1 MSKKLK
7 FFFQITLLICICCLN
22 NISTLA
28 QLKYSISSDLNL
40 SNGVVSPFWF
50 NVNNQG
56 ITPTTPNSGN
66 LRIYLFSEEY
76 KHGNIKYKFGL
87 DALEQIQSKNHFFI
101 QQAFLDISYQK
112 GALSIGAKEKSSILK
127 NRELS
132 IGGLS
137 YSGNARPIPEIRLGT
152 NEFVTFPWLLNREL
166 SVKTGFSYGW
176 LTDNLFQREHR
187 TIPNPYNQNTLYHH
201 KDFNLN
207 YHQKQSKWWFD
218 FAIETNTMFGSSY
231 YTFDIYNNNA
241 PIIIHSKPTLKHY
254 LLTLIPLP
262 GDKSSVIEDQ
272 NYLYGS
278 SNGSEHLR
286 ISYETNNYFLRAYY
300 ENYFDDFSGFSKQ
313 NGFDGVWGFEFEKKS
328 GNGLSGIVIEYL
340 QTTHQ
345 SGPIH
350 WMPYEAPESP
360 LTNMATGSDNYY
372 NNHSFA
378 QGYAHH
384 GMNIGNALLTSPIY
398 NENGSLWHYNN
409 RVKGIN
415 LGVSFNCFSEIKCRI
430 LNTFSQSFGTMDI
443 PFRSIKNQYSGFA
456 EIKYLPKKLIGW
468 SMTLR
473 GAIDRG
479 ENVFGNSEG
488 ISLTIKK
495 SGTLF

>member
-1 MSKKLK
+1 MRKLYIQL
-7 FFFQITLLICICCLN
+7 FIFIFICSVPNVTI
-22 NISTLA
+22 IA
-28 QLKYSISSDLNL
+28 QLKYSVSSDLNL
-40 SNGVVSPFWF
+40 GNGNVSPFWF
-50 NVNNQG
+50 STNKQG
-56 ITPTTPNSGN
+56 IVPITPNNGN
-66 LRIYLFSEEY
+66 LRLSFFSNE
-76 KHGNIKYKFGL
+76 IKRKEIGYKFGL
-87 DALEQIQSKNHFFI
+87 DVIEQIQTKNQFFI
-101 QQAFLDISYQK
+101 QQAFVDITYRK
-112 GALSIGAKEKSSILK
+112 GALSMGAKEKNSILK
-127 NRELS
+127 NSELS

-152 NEFVTFPWLLNREL
+152 NEFVTFPWLLNRDL

-176 LTDNLFQREHR
+176 LTDNVFQKEHR
-187 TIPNPYNQNTLYHH
+187 TVPGPYNQNTLYHH

-231 YTFDIYNNNA
+231 YTFDIYNNNK
-241 PIIIHSKPTLKHY
+241 PIVIESNPTLKHY
-254 LLTLIPLP
+254 LMTLLPLP

-286 ISYETNNYFLRAYY
+286 ISYEEKNYFLRAYY

-313 NGFDGVWGFEFEKKS
+313 NGFDGVWGLEYEKKS
-328 GNGLSGIVIEYL
+328 GNGITGIVVEYL

-350 WMPYEAPESP
+350 WMPYEAPDSP

-398 NENGSLWHYNN
+398 NTNGSLWHYNN
-409 RVKGIN
+409 RVKGLN
-415 LGVSFNCFSEIKCRI
+415 LGISFSCTSEIKCRI

-443 PFRSIKNQYSGFA
+443 PFRAIKNQYSGFA
-456 EIKYLPKKLIGW
+456 EIKYQPRNFWGW

-479 ENVFGNSEG
+479 DNVFGNSEG
-488 ISLTIKK
+488 VSLTIKK